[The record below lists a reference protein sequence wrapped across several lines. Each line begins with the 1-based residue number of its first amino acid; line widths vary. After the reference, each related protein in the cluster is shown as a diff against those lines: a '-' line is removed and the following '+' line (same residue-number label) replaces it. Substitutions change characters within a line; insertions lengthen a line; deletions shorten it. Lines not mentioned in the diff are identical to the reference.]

1 MLNLYKVKVYKKE
14 KIEDIN
20 VVNFLDSVVVNVLP
34 EDFIFNKTR
43 EIYTGKSISIVE
55 SMDSEEFKEDENID
69 VLVFKNEF
77 KDDNKIKA
85 NDKIMKYYF
94 DNMEDSSFNRYISAD
109 KVEKVLKKEVSGNE

>member
-14 KIEDIN
+14 KVEDIN

-43 EIYTGKSISIVE
+43 EIYTSKSISIVD

-77 KDDNKIKA
+77 KDDNKIKV
-85 NDKIMKYYF
+85 NDKLMKYYF

-109 KVEKVLKKEVSGNE
+109 KEEKVLKKEVSGNE